1 MALYYVETGR
11 GCCIRCARSAEQAER
26 EALRE
31 VGTYEGVQNVR
42 EATERDIEWVRGMGG
57 RVPADYGQTESA
69 YDYKRGPQHS
79 QGGDADPR
87 IGMLARR
94 HFGW

>member
-57 RVPADYGQTESA
+57 RVPADYGQTESPTCT
-69 YDYKRGPQHS
+69 PQPAPSKPSAPLH
-79 QGGDADPR
+79 GA
-87 IGMLARR
+87 
-94 HFGW
+94 